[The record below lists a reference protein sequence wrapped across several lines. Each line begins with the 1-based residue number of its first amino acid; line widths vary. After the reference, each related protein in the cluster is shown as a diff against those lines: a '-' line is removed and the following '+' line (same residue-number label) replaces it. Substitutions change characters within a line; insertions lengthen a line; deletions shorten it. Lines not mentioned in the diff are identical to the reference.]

1 MDILQYIERAQNA
14 LKQGEYDL
22 AGQYFHLV
30 LNRNPQNAE
39 ALQGLKQIEIAKT
52 KRKLTPLNREFQ
64 LVKGVILMRLGKAAA
79 AYPGLELLF
88 RCLPDH
94 PRIALAFARCA
105 EACGRFEEACE
116 GYQRIL
122 ARDEENKSVLKAAA
136 EVLVQLDRL
145 DEAASLYQ
153 RLLAISPDNEKVMH
167 RLRDISAKAYARI
180 GIPENLKER
189 RAAIEKQKREAP
201 APPEIMEQVEGMLRE
216 YRKDP
221 ANQELGV
228 QIAAIYR
235 AGGIFMEANK
245 ILGPILDQNPHF
257 EPARREQARVWR
269 QSNELEIAVNLY
281 EELLAESPHDSK
293 LRDEYLE
300 ASIALMEKRLQDG
313 QAGPDGTARLEKLKI
328 EHSKNRIILLKRILS
343 EHPEAFEER
352 YELGSLLYKTGRAEE
367 AVPILQRLVHEPG
380 WAGKGLFL
388 LGQCFRAK
396 GDKSLAL
403 LQFEKAVEFFKNR
416 GYSHVL
422 TEELKALYYAMGVV
436 KDELGDKDGAREAYG
451 QVYSQDINY
460 RDIRSRYE
468 NLYN

>member
-1 MDILQYIERAQNA
+1 MDILQYIERAQSA

-22 AGQYFHLV
+22 ATQYFQLV
-30 LNRNPQNAE
+30 LNRNPENAE
-39 ALQGLKQIEIAKT
+39 ALQGLKQIEIVRT
-52 KRKLTPLNREFQ
+52 KGKLNPLNRE
-64 LVKGVILMRLGKAAA
+64 LNLIKGWILMKFGKAAA
-79 AYPGLELLF
+79 AYPGLEILF

-105 EACGRFEEACE
+105 EASERYGEAAE
-116 GYQRIL
+116 AYQRIL
-122 ARDEENKSVLKAAA
+122 ARDDENKAVLKAAA
-136 EVLVQLDRL
+136 EVLIKLDRL
-145 DEAASLYQ
+145 EEAASLYQ
-153 RLLAISPDNEKVMH
+153 RLLAISPNNEKVVH
-167 RLRDISAKAYARI
+167 RLRDISAQAYARI

-201 APPEIMEQVEGMLRE
+201 APPEIMEQVEGLLRE
-216 YRKDP
+216 YQKDP

-228 QIAAIYR
+228 QIAAKYR
-235 AGGIFMEANK
+235 AGGIFSEANK
-245 ILGPILDQNPHF
+245 ILGPILDRDPQYV
-257 EPARREQARVWR
+257 PARREQARVWR
-269 QSNELEIAVNLY
+269 QSHELEIAVNLY
-281 EELLAESPHDSK
+281 EELLAESPHDAA

-313 QAGPDGTARLEKLKI
+313 QARPDGAARLEKLRI
-328 EHSKNRIILLKRILS
+328 EHSKNRISLLKRILS

-352 YELGSLLYKTGRAEE
+352 FELGSLLYKTGRAEE
-367 AVPILQRLVHEPG
+367 AIPVLQRLVHEPG

-396 GDKSLAL
+396 GDKTLAL

-422 TEELKALYYAMGVV
+422 TEELKALYYNMGVV
-436 KDELGDKDGAREAYG
+436 KDELGDKTGAREAYG

-460 RDIRSRYE
+460 RDVRSRYE
-468 NLYN
+468 NLYG